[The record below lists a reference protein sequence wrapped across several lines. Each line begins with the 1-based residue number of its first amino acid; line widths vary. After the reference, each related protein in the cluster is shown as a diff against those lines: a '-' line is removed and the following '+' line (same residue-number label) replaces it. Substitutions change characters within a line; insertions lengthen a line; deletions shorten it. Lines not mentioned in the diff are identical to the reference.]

1 MRVYRRISM
10 RVLLARVS
18 ILSVCVLAVSAAP
31 ARGQSPTLTSVPSEA
46 FLRSRP
52 GTLRRKLP
60 TRLAAQPNWNRCR
73 PRSIDW
79 KCA

>member
-1 MRVYRRISM
+1 MRVHRRISL

-18 ILSVCVLAVSAAP
+18 ILLVCVLAVSVPP
-31 ARGQSPTLTSVPSEA
+31 ARGQSSTLTA
-46 FLRSRP
+46 CRRTFLRSRP

-60 TRLAAQPNWNRCR
+60 TRLAAQPTWKRCSL
-73 PRSIDW
+73 RSSDW